1 LQYAKFIQQN
11 TSKATNA
18 LHAETQIGNLMIP
31 FEVGDLSLSQSDIPG
46 DWDDYFDWEVFDKMV
61 TKDLTTAVDDSYSMT
76 S

>member
-1 LQYAKFIQQN
+1 
-11 TSKATNA
+11 
-18 LHAETQIGNLMIP
+18 MIP